1 MDKENVVVQLAIR
14 GKKKTKKK
22 KIRQTCKREKNKI
35 KMKYYNYEKS

>member
-22 KIRQTCKREKNKI
+22 KNQIDMQKGKK
-35 KMKYYNYEKS
+35 